1 MAKRSFLRHARAGIA
16 KAKADGLGIF
26 DMRAGAEKAQC
37 SGGSLLKSDM
47 RTFCVS
53 AFSEAKWLKAGDDL

>member
-37 SGGSLLKSDM
+37 GGGSLLKSDM
-47 RTFCVS
+47 KTFASVL
-53 AFSEAKWLKAGDDL
+53 FQKRNG